1 MIMVSVMMNFYEILM
16 MIISKH
22 CHNGEFLQATCK
34 GVKSGTKKANAW

>member
-22 CHNGEFLQATCK
+22 GEFLQATCK